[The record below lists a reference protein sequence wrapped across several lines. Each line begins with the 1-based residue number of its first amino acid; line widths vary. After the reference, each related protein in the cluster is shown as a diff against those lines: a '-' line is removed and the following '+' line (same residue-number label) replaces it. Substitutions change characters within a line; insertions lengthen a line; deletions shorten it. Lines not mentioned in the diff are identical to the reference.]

1 MISLFRDITSIC
13 RKKVDLRITKATTL
27 FHALIISLHDC
38 KNIYIFINYVIR
50 VFEEKPRYICT
61 IWTFASMIKLR
72 YILFVFYFH
81 IWKISNSLF
90 HCVLFSLKKIKLG
103 QFRDRHRVVKV
114 ARVGWNCW
122 FVSRIVVKFILQVS
136 FSSRIIIYLRRDD
149 VSINEHRSNRSNR
162 TVCESRAIVEKCV
175 LTVKTT
181 DIGRG
186 DWYWRWCNVSSEWR
200 TSFDQR

>member
-13 RKKVDLRITKATTL
+13 RKQVDLRITKATTL

-122 FVSRIVVKFILQVS
+122 FVSQIVPCKIYFTSVVLISNNNLS
-136 FSSRIIIYLRRDD
+136 SSRGCFYKRASFQ
-149 VSINEHRSNRSNR
+149 SIQSNGVWIACNRGKMCIDCENDWHRSRR
-162 TVCESRAIVEKCV
+162 LILA
-175 LTVKTT
+175 LM
-181 DIGRG
+181 
-186 DWYWRWCNVSSEWR
+186 
-200 TSFDQR
+200 